1 MNLTL
6 LTNVQNTKTSDE
18 DIVALYLKTRNQVY
32 FDKLY
37 TRYSG
42 KIYGRCISLLK
53 NETLAQDAV
62 QEVFVK
68 ILLNLSKFSER
79 SRFSTWV
86 YSITYNFCIDY
97 IRRNKRKTQIIVD
110 KDIEGLDQAEE
121 IEDNY
126 ILETEISRLKV
137 ILEEIT
143 VEDKAVLLMKY
154 QDSLSIKEMM
164 ETLQISESAVKM
176 RLKRAKHRF
185 KRIYDQTFKNEGV

>member
-121 IEDNY
+121 VEDNY

-143 VEDKAVLLMKY
+143 AEDKAVLLMKY